1 MGDTARSSDVGETPR
16 KKVLVV
22 EDDKNL
28 REALRY
34 NLVAAGYEVIT
45 AADGG
50 SGLELARDRTPDLL
64 LLDLMLPVMDGL
76 DLCRTLRRDGSTVPI
91 LILTARD
98 SEADHVAGLGS
109 GADDYVSKPF
119 SMRELLARVGAQLRR
134 GEMTPPIEGAPE
146 DELISSHGL
155 VIDIAA
161 RTAVMDGKELTLR
174 PKEFDLLAFLASSP
188 GRVYRREQLLQQVR
202 GYDYAGDG
210 RTVDVHV
217 RWLRLKIED
226 DPASPQL
233 LQTLRGVGYRF
244 AR

>member
-1 MGDTARSSDVGETPR
+1 MGDPARPLDVGERAR
-16 KKVLVV
+16 KKVLIV
-22 EDDKNL
+22 EDDQNL

-50 SGLELARDRTPDLL
+50 SGLELARSRAPDLL

-76 DLCRTLRRDGSTVPI
+76 DVCRTLRRDGSTVPI
-91 LILTARD
+91 LMLTARD
-98 SEADHVAGLGS
+98 SESDHVAGLGS

-134 GEMTPPIEGAPE
+134 GEMTPRTDGAPE

-161 RTAVMDGKELTLR
+161 RTAVMDGRELSLR

-188 GRVYRREQLLQQVR
+188 GRVYRREQLLQQVW